1 MVKPMVSKKGTLAH
15 VKGFIMNKLFEKGC
29 FGRQGRHGKHMT
41 LRNLRGGYDPRYH
54 DMFEQA
60 ARELRSEGLV
70 DVFPAR
76 TGRGVDEHIV
86 AIIDKLRDAR
96 ALMNAY
102 RRSVGLRPLRADLKE
117 FS

>member
-1 MVKPMVSKKGTLAH
+1 MVSRKGTLAH

-29 FGRQGRHGKHMT
+29 FGRPGTHGKHMLVRD
-41 LRNLRGGYDPRYH
+41 LRRGYDPEYH
-54 DMFEQA
+54 GMFEQA

-76 TGRGVDEHIV
+76 TGRGTDEHIV
-86 AIIDKLRDAR
+86 AVIDRLRDAR

-102 RRSVGLRPLRADLKE
+102 RRSVGLRPLRLDMKE